1 MTIPPLTNVDVLVC
15 QTFRRAD
22 MPDQAV
28 RNDAQL
34 LTKLDNADLSAGVR
48 VHGVDC
54 LSNFKNGCTIVLQ
67 AAARW
72 TYIYENIKPVSDF
85 DQLCEGIASY
95 SDNKMALC
103 CGDSEWHC
111 PGKTASPVFRLRP
124 KQTDRQRKT
133 AQIEQY

>member
-72 TYIYENIKPVSDF
+72 TYIYENINPVSDF
-85 DQLCEGIASY
+85 EQLCKGISSY
-95 SDNKMALC
+95 SDDDNGNLPWKQQVAL
-103 CGDSEWHC
+103 
-111 PGKTASPVFRLRP
+111 FRSNRIACILL
-124 KQTDRQRKT
+124 KTDRD
-133 AQIEQY
+133 

>member
-1 MTIPPLTNVDVLVC
+1 MTIPPLTDVDVLVC

-34 LTKLDNADLSAGVR
+34 LTKLDNADLPAGVR

-72 TYIYENIKPVSDF
+72 TYIYENINPVSDF
-85 DQLCEGIASY
+85 EQLCGGIAGY
-95 SDNKMALC
+95 SNSEDGIVPWKQREALFRKNRV
-103 CGDSEWHC
+103 GRI
-111 PGKTASPVFRLRP
+111 PPKTKP
-124 KQTDRQRKT
+124 D
-133 AQIEQY
+133 